1 MTNLSV
7 LEMKQHNLVVKM
19 TSKFVVIVVPVITF
33 LFELSL
39 ANFTYSKYAKQQ
51 VGTKTLIGKISTE
64 SKIACGIACK
74 TTENCV
80 GFWHNH
86 TVFENHRK
94 RSHSTLRAKRA
105 TFTF

>member
-1 MTNLSV
+1 
-7 LEMKQHNLVVKM
+7 MKQDNLVAKM
-19 TSKFVVIVVPVITF
+19 TSKFVVIVFPVIAF
-33 LFELSL
+33 LIELSL
-39 ANFTYSKYAKQQ
+39 ANFTYSKYAQQQ
-51 VGTKTLIGKISTE
+51 VGTKTLIANISTE

-94 RSHSTLRAKRA
+94 RLIQHGERSELRLHFEWTKVHKK
-105 TFTF
+105 